1 MIKISANPTWEWQ
14 SSKPNGVST
23 STAPVITRAA
33 PITIR
38 QTILPRSLDLDFSL
52 KYRR

>member
-1 MIKISANPTWEWQ
+1 MLKISANPSWEWQ
-14 SSKPNGVST
+14 PKKSKGQVARA
-23 STAPVITRAA
+23 STAPRAV

-38 QTILPRSLDLDFSL
+38 QTILPRSLDLAISL

>member
-23 STAPVITRAA
+23 STAPVITRSA
-33 PITIR
+33 PATIR
-38 QTILPRSLDLDFSL
+38 ETILPRSLDLDISL

>member
-1 MIKISANPTWEWQ
+1 MIKVSANPTWEWQ
-14 SSKPNGVST
+14 SSKPSGVIT
-23 STAPVITRAA
+23 RTAPV
-33 PITIR
+33 TIR